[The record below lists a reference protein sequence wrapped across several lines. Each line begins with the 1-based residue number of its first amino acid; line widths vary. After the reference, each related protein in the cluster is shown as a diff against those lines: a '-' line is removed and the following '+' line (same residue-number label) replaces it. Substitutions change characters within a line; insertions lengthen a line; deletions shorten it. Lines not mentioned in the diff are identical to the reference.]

1 MKKVR
6 IRYIGSTI
14 NGLRRI
20 VTLEEADIG
29 YIEAKR
35 YLAGLRNRE
44 LAEMPEKPINGRI
57 ATGEAE

>member
-14 NGLRRI
+14 NGLKRI

-29 YIEAKR
+29 LLEARR
-35 YLAGLRNRE
+35 YLAGLKDRE
-44 LAEMPEKPINGRI
+44 LADLSVIPNEPKETIL
-57 ATGEAE
+57 